1 MISDEL
7 KNLVIQTI
15 TSWQVIGVTLGL
27 IVYFS
32 LVSYVVRFRRKLNE
46 VASKSKPKP
55 KPKKEK
61 KAPDKSEDE
70 DDEPRDAELRRRA

>member
-1 MISDEL
+1 MISNEL
-7 KNLVIQTI
+7 TGLLIQTI

-46 VASKSKPKP
+46 AASKSKSKP

-61 KAPDKSEDE
+61 KAPPKSE
-70 DDEPRDAELRRRA
+70 DDEPEDTGLKPRA

>member
-1 MISDEL
+1 MISNEL

-32 LVSYVVRFRRKLNE
+32 LVSYVAQFHRKP
-46 VASKSKPKP
+46 VAASKSKPKP
-55 KPKKEK
+55 KKEK
-61 KAPDKSEDE
+61 KVPPKPEDE
-70 DDEPRDAELRRRA
+70 EPEDAGEARRA